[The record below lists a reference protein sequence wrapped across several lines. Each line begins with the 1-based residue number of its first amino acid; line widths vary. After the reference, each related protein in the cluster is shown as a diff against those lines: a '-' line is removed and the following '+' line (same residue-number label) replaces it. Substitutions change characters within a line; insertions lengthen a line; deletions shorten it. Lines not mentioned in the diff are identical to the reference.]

1 MENYEGEGDTL
12 RMGIELAVPVCR
24 NEAACKR
31 EVVRFE
37 EWMVRLLGGSD
48 KDKQSV

>member
-24 NEAACKR
+24 NRNDGTWQHTGGKSALFGL
-31 EVVRFE
+31 V
-37 EWMVRLLGGSD
+37 LLQLHAD
-48 KDKQSV
+48 R